1 MIKFIKT
8 INIENF
14 VCSSGHRF
22 DVYWLNPTQI
32 GLESL
37 VIQPKDLQGDLLF
50 CKVIQSLF
58 FINHFPPLLL
68 VILQGL

>member
-1 MIKFIKT
+1 MIKFVKKIS
-8 INIENF
+8 IENL

-22 DVYWLNPTQI
+22 DIHWHNPMQI
-32 GLESL
+32 GLEFL
-37 VIQPKDLQGDLLF
+37 VIQPKDLQGDLF
-50 CKVIQSLF
+50 CKVIESYF